1 MLADTL
7 LIHCHLVMAYNRYI
21 DIDAYVVQY
30 AMILKPFFEH
40 YNAEKDAVGLIHNHK
55 IPSQVYC
62 FIALL

>member
-1 MLADTL
+1 
-7 LIHCHLVMAYNRYI
+7 MAYNRYI